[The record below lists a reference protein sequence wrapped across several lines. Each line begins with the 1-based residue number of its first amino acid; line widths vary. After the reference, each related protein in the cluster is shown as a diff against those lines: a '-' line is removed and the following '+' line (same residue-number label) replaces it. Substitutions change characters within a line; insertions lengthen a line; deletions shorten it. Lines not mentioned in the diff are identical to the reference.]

1 MKSPYSDTIVMMA
14 FPVPLLVP
22 WNRYTLNEVPTAI
35 LLVMESFLLRWFSG
49 YKKGVSSW
57 GSASREGGQGQVS
70 PGETCFLAYSGELVL
85 RKTSVVLGPR
95 VLGR

>member
-1 MKSPYSDTIVMMA
+1 MMA

-49 YKKGVSSW
+49 YKKGVFSW
-57 GSASREGGQGQVS
+57 VFASRKRGQSRVN
-70 PGETCFLAYSGELVL
+70 PGETCLPAYSGELVL
-85 RKTSVVLGPR
+85 RKTSVSLGPR